1 MVATATTAEI
11 VQKPEVRRAGGVYY
25 TPEYIVREIVDL
37 SVSRQ
42 IEQKN
47 PDDLEHYRVCDLAC
61 GSGSFLLGLYDRLL
75 RHYTAF
81 YNQAENRRLG
91 ARRGCIR
98 HEDGSLHLPLL
109 MRREILLRHVFGVD
123 IDPQA
128 VEVAQLSLY
137 LKLLEEETTA
147 SARQNQLTLREA
159 LLPSLSDNIKCGNA
173 LVEWDDISESM
184 SAEDRQSLSPMTFSH
199 EFRSTMRAGG
209 FDAIIGNP
217 PYDVLEKDRGK
228 ASWPHDL
235 LRVYVREEREF
246 AAALGGKLNL
256 FRFFVVRAMTLVRQ
270 GGRVSMIVPLS
281 LLADVSCSQ
290 TRRFLLTT
298 SHGLQVKCFPQKDDR
313 NRRVFKDA
321 KLSTMIFATE
331 KRPPSRSMDTVSIF
345 VYPGRSLADP
355 PKKARVHPADAELL
369 DPENLPLPLADGRD
383 WELCVRIHR
392 MENVIRLGQ
401 MDDYAV
407 RRGEVNQKTLEEFIS
422 GTDTGARL
430 LKGTEVARYFERDAL
445 SQGAREW
452 FMETAY
458 LEAHAG
464 WEEVSNRRIALQ
476 RITGIDERFR
486 LVGTIIE
493 PPCYFADSTN
503 SIRLSN
509 ASQYTLEYLL
519 CILNSS
525 LFQWR
530 FKVTS
535 TNNNVGTNELNS
547 LPIRVIDFE
556 NPEERRIQA
565 AIIRKV
571 TELATLRAQYDGLRS
586 ERERGFTA
594 RRAAVLDEQLDELVA
609 ELYELTPEE
618 AQYMSQM
625 VARGERSRTF

>member
-1 MVATATTAEI
+1 MRFLEDKLIEPEPIVRLLGTASASAWSDFISQCRRLDRVYNGIIFKRHPIIDGPSFRMNADVFEAIRDQLSSDESPYSFEQIPIHILGSIYERFLGSIVVATATTAEI

-184 SAEDRQSLSPMTFSH
+184 SPEDRQSLSPMTFSH

-228 ASWPHDL
+228 AS
-235 LRVYVREEREF
+235 
-246 AAALGGKLNL
+246 
-256 FRFFVVRAMTLVRQ
+256 
-270 GGRVSMIVPLS
+270 
-281 LLADVSCSQ
+281 
-290 TRRFLLTT
+290 
-298 SHGLQVKCFPQKDDR
+298 
-313 NRRVFKDA
+313 
-321 KLSTMIFATE
+321 
-331 KRPPSRSMDTVSIF
+331 
-345 VYPGRSLADP
+345 
-355 PKKARVHPADAELL
+355 
-369 DPENLPLPLADGRD
+369 
-383 WELCVRIHR
+383 
-392 MENVIRLGQ
+392 
-401 MDDYAV
+401 
-407 RRGEVNQKTLEEFIS
+407 
-422 GTDTGARL
+422 
-430 LKGTEVARYFERDAL
+430 
-445 SQGAREW
+445 
-452 FMETAY
+452 
-458 LEAHAG
+458 
-464 WEEVSNRRIALQ
+464 
-476 RITGIDERFR
+476 
-486 LVGTIIE
+486 
-493 PPCYFADSTN
+493 
-503 SIRLSN
+503 
-509 ASQYTLEYLL
+509 
-519 CILNSS
+519 
-525 LFQWR
+525 
-530 FKVTS
+530 
-535 TNNNVGTNELNS
+535 
-547 LPIRVIDFE
+547 
-556 NPEERRIQA
+556 
-565 AIIRKV
+565 
-571 TELATLRAQYDGLRS
+571 
-586 ERERGFTA
+586 
-594 RRAAVLDEQLDELVA
+594 
-609 ELYELTPEE
+609 
-618 AQYMSQM
+618 
-625 VARGERSRTF
+625 